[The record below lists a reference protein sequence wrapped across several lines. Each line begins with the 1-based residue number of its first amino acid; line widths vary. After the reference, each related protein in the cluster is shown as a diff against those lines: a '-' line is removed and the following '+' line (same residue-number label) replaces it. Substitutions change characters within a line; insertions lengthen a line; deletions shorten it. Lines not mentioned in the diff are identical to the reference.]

1 MEQRQRAAPSLGI
14 ARLEMGQGREAHE
27 GNGDGFL
34 HRRRELRGCRAPET
48 LRRKDFK
55 NKV

>member
-14 ARLEMGQGREAHE
+14 GTLEMGQGREAHE

-34 HRRRELRGCRAPET
+34 QRRRELRERRAPET

>member
-14 ARLEMGQGREAHE
+14 ATLEMGQGREAHE

-34 HRRRELRGCRAPET
+34 QRRRELRERRAPET